1 MRKLLFLFI
10 LCIGATNLLYAQ
22 NESISDTTKIKKP
35 PVKLFPLSGN
45 NIIAF
50 SVKNYSIYLFSIKKN
65 GEEIFNDEVSL
76 GSGDNYFIDLSSYP
90 AGTYR
95 VIIRDIIYSKE
106 YEYFFTKQNE
116 NTELF

>member
-1 MRKLLFLFI
+1 MRKLLLLFT

-22 NESISDTTKIKKP
+22 NGSIIDTSKIKKDP
-35 PVKLFPLSGN
+35 PYRPF
-45 NIIAF
+45 NIYDNTITF
-50 SVKNYSIYLFSIKKN
+50 SATNTSIYSISIKKN
-65 GEEIFNDEVSL
+65 VEEIFNDEVSL
-76 GSGDNYFIDLSSYP
+76 SAGDNYFIDLSSYP

-106 YEYFFTKQNE
+106 YEYFFTKQEE